1 MPSAVLLL
9 QVLSCNGT
17 RIINL
22 AHLAQVVTSCTSDY
36 ITFEADYNEVIVINR
51 QQAAAGTH
59 TVLQD
64 HSIPNAMSADIQQTL
79 NTTWPPVS
87 EAAEA
92 GEAEA
97 AAAGEAAAAVAAA
110 G

>member
-1 MPSAVLLL
+1 
-9 QVLSCNGT
+9 VLSCNGT

-22 AHLAQVVTSCTSDY
+22 AHLAQLVTSCTSDY

-64 HSIPNAMSADIQQTL
+64 HSIPAAMSADIQGSL
-79 NTTWPPVS
+79 NAVWPPVQQQGV
-87 EAAEA
+87 EV
-92 GEAEA
+92 GK
-97 AAAGEAAAAVAAA
+97 
-110 G
+110 